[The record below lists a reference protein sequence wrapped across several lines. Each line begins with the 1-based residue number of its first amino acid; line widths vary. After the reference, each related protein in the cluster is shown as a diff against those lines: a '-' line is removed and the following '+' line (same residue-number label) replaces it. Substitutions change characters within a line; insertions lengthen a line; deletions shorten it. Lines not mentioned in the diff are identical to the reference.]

1 MLLAVVY
8 RSFTRGDWREES
20 HVDFPV
26 VAEGL
31 PCTYRERW
39 DLLFAVVE
47 GWKGSVKPAGE
58 PVKAAVRVL
67 EVSAPS
73 LRPGS
78 WGRLRVKVGA
88 GGMVLVSVE
97 GDVKCLLADR
107 QVEGEGV
114 VEVAVKPK
122 TAGEVPVKVVV
133 ALNIFEDA
141 LQRASELGMATDYGR
156 VLKSKE

>member
-1 MLLAVVY
+1 
-8 RSFTRGDWREES
+8 
-20 HVDFPV
+20 
-26 VAEGL
+26 
-31 PCTYRERW
+31 
-39 DLLFAVVE
+39 
-47 GWKGSVKPAGE
+47 VKPAGK

-122 TAGEVPVKVVV
+122 TAGEVPVKVV